1 MRSWLGVAAAAA
13 FLIAGCGDDGG
24 SGGSG
29 GGGGNTGG
37 TGGATG
43 GTGGSTGG
51 STTGGTGGA
60 TPCGGIAGVTCGAT
74 EYCDFPDDQC
84 GAADGQGECKP
95 RPNACNDIYAPVC
108 TCDGTVAPNDCDAA
122 ANGNDVSILG
132 GCTPPDGMFA
142 CGIGFCDAS
151 MYYCQKSL
159 SDVGGV
165 PDSYT
170 CAPLPDA
177 CNPGPATCACLAGV
191 ACGDMCAEA
200 DGGLTVTCPGG

>member
-1 MRSWLGVAAAAA
+1 MRNSMRSWLGVAAAAA

-43 GTGGSTGG
+43 GTGGV
-51 STTGGTGGA
+51 TGGTGGA
-60 TPCGGIAGVTCGAT
+60 TPCGGIAGVTCGDT

-108 TCDGTVAPNDCDAA
+108 TCDGTVAANDCDAA
-122 ANGNDVSILG
+122 ASGNDVSILG
-132 GCTPPDGMFA
+132 GCTAPDGMFA
-142 CGIGFCDAS
+142 CGIGFCDKS
-151 MYYCQKSL
+151 MYYCRKSL

-165 PDSYT
+165 PDSYSCEALPAACSGGAPT
-170 CAPLPDA
+170 CD
-177 CNPGPATCACLAGV
+177 CLA
-191 ACGDMCAEA
+191 AETCGDMCSEA
-200 DGGLTVTCPGG
+200 DGGFTLTCPGG